1 MLPGLRFLFVAVVLS
16 VSMLIFGL
24 GAAALLRSAHEEFA
38 NLPTRRAQPDTV
50 FAQQTEANRPMLGI
64 LRVDPPVTP
73 VDPPVA
79 EHNGSNR
86 PADPDVPNAAP
97 PQGQTSPV
105 TAAEPDRAAA
115 EPDRAPP
122 EPDRQAALTPA
133 APSEEKSGSANKS
146 ASSDKSP
153 EPPAQIETTA
163 RIEMPAPP
171 PEGNAPEAPK
181 PETQPAVIPEA
192 TSSAAVG
199 ATAPASE
206 PAAAPTA
213 AAPTSDGANAASR
226 KIATLGGPAV
236 TTEAQKAS
244 KTAVTPPA
252 KRVQARRVIK
262 RRRMAR
268 ARVAAPPPKPAA
280 PVGPF
285 GTQPGT

>member
-38 NLPTRRAQPDTV
+38 NLPTRRTQPDTV
-50 FAQQTEANRPMLGI
+50 FAQQTEANRPMLAI
-64 LRVDPPVTP
+64 LRIDPPVAP
-73 VDPPVA
+73 VDTPVA

-105 TAAEPDRAAA
+105 TAAEPDRLAA
-115 EPDRAPP
+115 EPDRVPA

-133 APSEEKSGSANKS
+133 APSEEKSESAEKS
-146 ASSDKSP
+146 ASFDKSP
-153 EPPAQIETTA
+153 EPPAQAETTA

-171 PEGNAPEAPK
+171 PEGNTPEAQK
-181 PETQPAVIPEA
+181 PETQPAVIPEP
-192 TSSAAVG
+192 TSSAAGG

-206 PAAAPTA
+206 PAAAPTN
-213 AAPTSDGANAASR
+213 DGANAASS

-244 KTAVTPPA
+244 KIAVTPPA
-252 KRVQARRVIK
+252 KRMQARRVIK
-262 RRRMAR
+262 RRRIAR
-268 ARVAAPPPKPAA
+268 ARVAPPPPKPAA
-280 PVGPF
+280 PVGLF
-285 GTQPGT
+285 GNQPGT